1 MPDTPDRTGRSSR
14 YTRRTLLSQGGR
26 AAGAAALGPTLLA
39 ACGGGSRRR
48 NTARAL
54 TIAAPATPTGFDREF
69 NYTTGDVEQASAVM
83 RSAVDWKTEPAPGMP
98 AAWRVFRQSPVPQA
112 GAVERWELSEGGR
125 KATFHLRQG
134 MISNYG
140 NELTAADALWTY
152 QRVYE
157 IKGGNSFLFFEG
169 GYGDPK
175 KSEIEQIDKYSYSI
189 RGEAPTPMLVK
200 TQGSCWQWFIDSTE
214 AKKHAPKDDP
224 WAQDWLKANPAGWG
238 PYRMESFRPNEEIVW
253 RARTDQ
259 GEAAIKPN
267 IDKVIYRQVPDP
279 STRTALIQR
288 GEVDVAE
295 WLRPD
300 DLKALARA
308 RGVRVLYFPY
318 NFQTYLIPNNKS
330 FPAFKNVL
338 VRQALAYATPQNEIG
353 QKIYNGQGRPMH
365 SVVPPTYPDY
375 TDRYF
380 HYGYDPAKARELL
393 KKAGYGDG
401 LKFTM
406 SFTNAVPET
415 PDLAQVLQTAYREV
429 GVEVTLNQQPAA
441 VFFDAI
447 YGPNKNYEAALHREG
462 AVVPDPLH
470 STFQFFHSTSAI
482 NTAQVNDPELDAAL
496 EQATRADAETRGP
509 LFAKVQKMV
518 LDKAVWVPIWV
529 SGTQVAIRDNLQNY
543 TWVFSNGFYWPAAQF
558 S

>member
-1 MPDTPDRTGRSSR
+1 MVR
-14 YTRRTLLSQGGR
+14 GGT
-26 AAGAAALGPTLLA
+26 ALGAAALGPTVLA
-39 ACGGGSRRR
+39 ACGAGDRRR
-48 NTARAL
+48 STARPL

-69 NYTTGDVEQASAVM
+69 NYTTGDVEQATSVM
-83 RSAVDWKTEPAPGMP
+83 RSGLGWKTEPAPGMP
-98 AAWRVFRQSPVPQA
+98 AEWGVLRQTTTPEA
-112 GAVERWELSEGGR
+112 GAIESWELSDGGR

-134 MISNYG
+134 MISIHG
-140 NELTAADALWTY
+140 NEMTAADAVWTY

-175 KSEIEQIDKYSYSI
+175 KSEIEQIDKYTYSI
-189 RGEAPTPMLVK
+189 HGEAPTPMLVK

-214 AKKHAPKDDP
+214 AKKHTTKDDP
-224 WAQDWLKANPAGWG
+224 WAQEWLKANPAGWG
-238 PYRMESFRPNEEIVW
+238 PYRMDSFRPNEEIVW
-253 RARTDQ
+253 AARTDQ
-259 GEAAIKPN
+259 GKSAITPK
-267 IDKVIYRQVPDP
+267 IEKVIYRQVPDP

-318 NFQTYLIPNNKS
+318 NFQTYLIPNNKT
-330 FPAFKNVL
+330 FPAFTNVL
-338 VRQALAYATPQNEIG
+338 VRQALAYATPQNDIG
-353 QKIYNGQGRPMH
+353 EKIYNGQGRAMH

-380 HYGYDPAKARELL
+380 RYEYDPAKARELL

-415 PDLAQVLQTAYREV
+415 PDLAQVLQTAYRDV
-429 GVEVTLNQQPAA
+429 GVEVTLNQQPPA

-470 STFQFFHSTSAI
+470 STYQFFHSTSPI

-496 EQATRADAETRGP
+496 EEATRASAETRGAV
-509 LFAKVQKMV
+509 FAQVQKMV
-518 LDKAVWVPIWV
+518 MDKAVWVPIWV